1 MRRPKKLKTVKEYI
15 EEQPQEVK
23 ELIEKEKLILTKEQK
38 EKIEKLHRVMNEIN
52 RDNKSVVL
60 KFAKD
65 EPDKERLPFGVK
77 EIDEL
82 TGNGG
87 IAGNFII
94 IWGSESTGKSSL
106 CLSQI
111 AEAQKRNK
119 ICAYLDLEHSFSKER
134 AIMFGVNIE
143 ELVLI
148 EDATNAEEAMDWVLK
163 LSNEKVVDL
172 IVIDSIQ
179 AMSTQ
184 EENEAKSGK
193 ERLMAENEI
202 ASLAK
207 KMGKFLRRCATPIYK
222 AKIAVTLVGQSRTGG
237 IGTFAVH
244 EELTGGRA
252 QKHWSLLTLFMR
264 QGADAPTEK
273 MNTGEVDEN
282 GKAIKVNRKIGFDL
296 VVKIQKTKT
305 NSKPEGYDTHLPFFF
320 KTGFRKE

>member
-1 MRRPKKLKTVKEYI
+1 MGRPKKIKVELPKAT
-15 EEQPQEVK
+15 EV
-23 ELIEKEKLILTKEQK
+23 ITDIQNILTKEQK
-38 EKIEKLHRVMNEIN
+38 EKRERLHKIMNEVN
-52 RDNKSVVL
+52 REQKGIVL

-87 IAGNFII
+87 VAGNFII
-94 IWGSESTGKSSL
+94 VWGSESVGKSSL

-119 ICAYLDLEHSFSKER
+119 ICAYIDLEHSFAKDR
-134 AIMFGVNIE
+134 AIMFGINLE
-143 ELVLI
+143 ELVLV
-148 EDATNAEEAMDWVLK
+148 EDASNAEEAMNWVLK

-172 IVIDSIQ
+172 IIIDSIQ
-179 AMSTQ
+179 AMSTKA
-184 EENEAKSGK
+184 ENEAKSGK
-193 ERLMAENEI
+193 ERLMEEDEI

-264 QGADAPTEK
+264 QGQGTDAPSEK
-273 MNTGEVDEN
+273 MDTGEVDED
-282 GKAIKVNRKIGFDL
+282 GKAIKINRKTGFDL
-296 VVKIQKTKT
+296 VVKIQKSKT
-305 NSKPEGYDTHLPFFF
+305 NSKPEGYDVHLPFYFSS
-320 KTGFRKE
+320 GFSKNK